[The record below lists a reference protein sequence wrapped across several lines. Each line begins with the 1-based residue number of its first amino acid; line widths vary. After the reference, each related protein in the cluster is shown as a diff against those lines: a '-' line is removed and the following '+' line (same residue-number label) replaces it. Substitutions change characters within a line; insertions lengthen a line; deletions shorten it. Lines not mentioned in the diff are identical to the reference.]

1 MTNYTQNTPQ
11 SGLFIVFEGGEGS
24 GKTTNLAY
32 FIDRLQAKGIDL
44 IATREPG
51 GTAMAEEIREV
62 LLSPRDE
69 QVSSDAELLLMFA
82 ARAQHLAAKIKPALA
97 DGQWV
102 ICDRFTD
109 ATYAYQGG
117 GRELGFDKI
126 AQLETLVQGDL
137 RPDLTVLLDV
147 PLEVGM
153 ARAAQRGELDRMEQ
167 ESQAFFERVRST
179 YLTRAEQS
187 PERYRIIDASG
198 DLDSVQRQI
207 DILVEDL
214 ASKYAAGDA

>member
-1 MTNYTQNTPQ
+1 MTTNPQNTPQ

-69 QVSSDAELLLMFA
+69 KVSPDAELLLMFA

-207 DILVEDL
+207 DMLVEDL

>member
-1 MTNYTQNTPQ
+1 MTTNPQNTPQ

-32 FIDRLQAKGIDL
+32 FIDRLKAKGIDL

-69 QVSSDAELLLMFA
+69 QVSPDAELLLMFA

>member
-1 MTNYTQNTPQ
+1 
-11 SGLFIVFEGGEGS
+11 
-24 GKTTNLAY
+24 
-32 FIDRLQAKGIDL
+32 
-44 IATREPG
+44 
-51 GTAMAEEIREV
+51 
-62 LLSPRDE
+62 
-69 QVSSDAELLLMFA
+69 MFA

>member
-1 MTNYTQNTPQ
+1 MTTNPQNTPQ

-32 FIDRLQAKGIDL
+32 FIDRLNAKGIDL

-69 QVSSDAELLLMFA
+69 QVSPDAELLLMFA

>member
-1 MTNYTQNTPQ
+1 MTDTLRKTTEP
-11 SGLFIVFEGGEGS
+11 GLFIVFEGGEGS

-32 FIDRLQAKGIDL
+32 FMERLQARGVDL

-69 QVSSDAELLLMFA
+69 QVSPDAELLLMFA

-97 DGQWV
+97 AGQWV

-126 AQLETLVQGDL
+126 AQLENLVQGDL

-167 ESQAFFERVRST
+167 ENMAFFERVRST

-187 PERYRIIDASG
+187 PKRYRIIDASG

-207 DILVEDL
+207 DILIDDL
-214 ASKYAAGDA
+214 VSKYAAGDA